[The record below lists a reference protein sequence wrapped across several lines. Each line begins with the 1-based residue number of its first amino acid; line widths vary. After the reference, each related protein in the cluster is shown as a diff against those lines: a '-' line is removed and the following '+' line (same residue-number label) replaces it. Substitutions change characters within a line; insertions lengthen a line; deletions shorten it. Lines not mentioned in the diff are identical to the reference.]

1 MAGFIGGLMALLN
14 FKAFGLMCLGMF
26 VGIIFGA
33 LPGLTAVMAVALLM
47 PLTFFMPLN
56 IGLPMLLAVYCGGI
70 YGGSITACLIRTP
83 GTPASAAT
91 TLDGYPMA
99 QKGKPGEALSTAVL
113 ASWFGGIFSVI
124 CLTFFAPILGKAALA
139 FGPIEYSALILVGII
154 LIGYLSGKSMV
165 KSLIAATL
173 GFLIASIGLDPVM
186 GLPRFH
192 FGNVNLYS
200 GISIT
205 PAVIGLFA
213 FCEVF
218 NMIKKIN
225 EQEAEV
231 KIDNIKYINLRK
243 FFGCTKNLIKSS
255 IIGTIIGAIPA
266 VGSSTAGWLA
276 YGEEK
281 RSSKHPE
288 LFGTGI
294 VDGIVAVE
302 SSNNAVTGGALIPLL
317 SLGIPGDPVT
327 AILLGGLIIQG
338 IRPGPEFFIKSMDT
352 AYIIFAAMFL
362 ANFLMLFF
370 GLAGVKFFANALKI
384 SKSILVVAIFIL
396 SIVGCYAINNSIFDV
411 KIAVVLGI
419 VAYILENWEIPI
431 PPIVLALVLAPMFEQ
446 NLRRALIMTDGS
458 IIPFFTSPIAIG
470 FYLFSILLLYG
481 LVKKSKKARDI
492 IAQGK

>member
-1 MAGFIGGLMALLN
+1 MMEGFFAGLMALFS
-14 FKAFGLMCLGMF
+14 FKAFGLMCLGMI

-56 IGLPMLLAVYCGGI
+56 VGLPMLLAVYCGGI

-91 TLDGYPMA
+91 TLEGYPMA
-99 QKGKPGEALSTAVL
+99 QKGRPGEALSTAVW
-113 ASWFGGIFSVI
+113 ASWFGGIFSAI
-124 CLTFFAPILGKAALA
+124 CLTFFAPVLGKAALA
-139 FGPIEYSALILVGII
+139 FGPIEYFALIVVGII

-173 GFLIASIGLDPVM
+173 GFLIASIGLDPVL

-200 GISIT
+200 GVSIT

-218 NMIKKIN
+218 NMIKKVN
-225 EQEAEV
+225 QQEAEI
-231 KIDNIKYINLRK
+231 KIDHIKYISLRE
-243 FFGCTKNLIKSS
+243 FFSCTKNLIKSS

-294 VDGIVAVE
+294 VDGI
-302 SSNNAVTGGALIPLL
+302 
-317 SLGIPGDPVT
+317 PVT
-327 AILLGGLIIQG
+327 AVLLGGLIIQG
-338 IRPGPEFFIKSMDT
+338 IRPGPTFFIKSMDT
-352 AYIIFAAMFL
+352 AYVIFAAMFL
-362 ANFLMLFF
+362 SNFLMLFF
-370 GLAGVKFFANALKI
+370 GLAGVKFFANTLKI
-384 SKSILVVAIFIL
+384 PKSILVTLIFIL

-411 KIAVVLGI
+411 KIAVVLGFL
-419 VAYILENWEIPI
+419 AYILEKWEIPI
-431 PPIVLALVLAPMFEQ
+431 PPLVLALVLAPMLEQ

-470 FYLFSILLLYG
+470 FYLFSILLIYG
-481 LVKKSKKARDI
+481 LVRKEQKAKAI
-492 IAQGK
+492 IAQK

>member
-1 MAGFIGGLMALLN
+1 MEGLFTGLMAL
-14 FKAFGLMCLGMF
+14 FSVKVFGLMCLGMI

-33 LPGLTAVMAVALLM
+33 LPGLTAVMAIALLM

-56 IGLPMLLAVYCGGI
+56 VGLPLLLAVYCGGI

-91 TLDGYPMA
+91 TLEGYPMA
-99 QKGKPGEALSTAVL
+99 QKGRPGEALSTAL
-113 ASWFGGIFSVI
+113 WASWFGGVFSTLS
-124 CLTFFAPILGKAALA
+124 LTFFAPILGKAALA
-139 FGPIEYSALILVGII
+139 FGPIEYFALILVGII
-154 LIGYLSGKSMV
+154 LIGYLSGKSMI
-165 KSLIAATL
+165 KSLISASL
-173 GFLIASIGLDPVM
+173 GFLAASIGLDPVL
-186 GLPRFH
+186 GLPRFN
-192 FGNVNLYS
+192 FGNVNLIS
-200 GISIT
+200 GIAIT

-218 NMIKKIN
+218 NMIKKVNQKETGI
-225 EQEAEV
+225 
-231 KIDNIKYINLRK
+231 KIDNIKYISLREV
-243 FFGCTKNLIKSS
+243 FGCIKNLIKSS
-255 IIGTIIGAIPA
+255 FIGTIIGAIPA

-338 IRPGPEFFIKSMDT
+338 IRPGPTFFIKSMDT

-384 SKSILVVAIFIL
+384 PKSILVTVIFIL

-411 KIAVVLGI
+411 KIAVVLGFL
-419 VAYILENWEIPI
+419 AYILEKWEIPV
-431 PPIVLALVLAPMFEQ
+431 PPMVLALVLAPMLEQ
-446 NLRRALIMTDGS
+446 NLRRAMIMTSGS

-470 FYLFSILLLYG
+470 FYLFSILLIYG
-481 LVKKSKKARDI
+481 LVKKEQKAKAI
-492 IAQGK
+492 IAQKK

>member
-1 MAGFIGGLMALLN
+1 MAGFIGGLMALFSL
-14 FKAFGLMCLGMF
+14 KAFGLMCVGMLT
-26 VGIIFGA
+26 GIIFGA
-33 LPGLTAVMAVALLM
+33 LPGLTAVMAIALLM

-56 IGLPMLLAVYCGGI
+56 VGLPMLLAVYCGGI

-91 TLDGYPMA
+91 TLEGYPMA
-99 QKGKPGEALSTAVL
+99 QKGRPGEALSTAVW
-113 ASWFGGIFSVI
+113 ASWFGGVFSVI
-124 CLTFFAPILGKAALA
+124 CLTFFAPLLGKAALA
-139 FGPIEYSALILVGII
+139 FGPIEYFALILVGII

-165 KSLIAATL
+165 KSLIAASL
-173 GFLIASIGLDPVM
+173 GFLMASIGLDPVL

-200 GISIT
+200 GISIIPT
-205 PAVIGLFA
+205 VIGLFA

-225 EQEAEV
+225 EQEAEIR
-231 KIDNIKYINLRK
+231 IDQIRYIKLRE
-243 FFGCTKNLIKSS
+243 FFGCAKNLIKSS
-255 IIGTIIGAIPA
+255 LIGTVIGSIPA

-302 SSNNAVTGGALIPLL
+302 SANNAVTGGALIPLL

-338 IRPGPEFFIKSMDT
+338 IRPGPTFFIKSMDT
-352 AYIIFAAMFL
+352 GYIIFAAMFL

-370 GLAGVKFFANALKI
+370 GLAGVKFFTKALRI
-384 SKSILVVAIFIL
+384 PKSILALVIFIL
-396 SIVGCYAINNSIFDV
+396 SIVGCYAINNNIFDV
-411 KIAVVLGI
+411 KIAVILGI
-419 VAYILENWEIPI
+419 VAYILEKWEIPI
-431 PPIVLALVLAPMFEQ
+431 PPVVLALVLAPMFEQ

-470 FYLFSILLLYG
+470 FYLFSILLIYG
-481 LVKKSKKARDI
+481 LVRKEQKTKAT
-492 IAQGK
+492 IAQTK

>member
-1 MAGFIGGLMALLN
+1 MMEGFFAGLMALFS
-14 FKAFGLMCLGMF
+14 FKAFGLMCLGMI

-56 IGLPMLLAVYCGGI
+56 VGLPMLLAVYCGGI

-91 TLDGYPMA
+91 TLEGYPMA
-99 QKGKPGEALSTAVL
+99 QKGRPGEALSTAVL
-113 ASWFGGIFSVI
+113 ASWFGGIFSAI
-124 CLTFFAPILGKAALA
+124 CLTFFAPVLGKAALA
-139 FGPIEYSALILVGII
+139 FGPIEYFALIVVGII

-173 GFLIASIGLDPVM
+173 GFLIASIGLDPVL

-200 GISIT
+200 GVSIT

-218 NMIKKIN
+218 NMIKKVN
-225 EQEAEV
+225 QQEAEI
-231 KIDNIKYINLRK
+231 KIDHIKYISLRE
-243 FFGCTKNLIKSS
+243 FFSCTKNLIKSS

-302 SSNNAVTGGALIPLL
+302 SSNNAVTGGSMIPLL

-327 AILLGGLIIQG
+327 AVLLGGLIIQG
-338 IRPGPEFFIKSMDT
+338 IRPGPTFFIKSMDT
-352 AYIIFAAMFL
+352 AYVIFAAMFL
-362 ANFLMLFF
+362 SNFLMLFF
-370 GLAGVKFFANALKI
+370 GLAGVKFFANTLKI
-384 SKSILVVAIFIL
+384 PKSILVTLIFIL

-411 KIAVVLGI
+411 KIAVVLGFL
-419 VAYILENWEIPI
+419 AYILEKWEIPI
-431 PPIVLALVLAPMFEQ
+431 PPLVLALVLAPMLEQ

-470 FYLFSILLLYG
+470 FYLFSIMLIYG
-481 LVKKSKKARDI
+481 LVRKEQKAKAI
-492 IAQGK
+492 IAQK